1 MSEQLQSIVLAQ
13 LKERDEEFA
22 LLAASDLDTKMNAMI
37 ASVQGFLK
45 PIKLADNDTTIL
57 QRGCM
62 MNKQLFVY
70 IYICII
76 CIYIY
81 FSLYIY
87 IYTFLCLYKYIC
99 FYIYI
104 YVFMFDFL
112 YIYIYRET
120 TYIYT

>member
-81 FSLYIY
+81 ILFIIYIY
-87 IYTFLCLYKYIC
+87 IYI
-99 FYIYI
+99 
-104 YVFMFDFL
+104 FMF
-112 YIYIYRET
+112 I
-120 TYIYT
+120 